1 LRLTISKINS
11 ALPSAAVLF
20 VNDGVIVDDEV
31 NANRIAK
38 DCEPYTMAQDDRR
51 VFANVL
57 KRGSISLISGVSSSI
72 APLVQVGVD

>member
-1 LRLTISKINS
+1 MRLTISKINS

-57 KRGSISLISGVSSSI
+57 KRGSISLISGVSSPIS
-72 APLVQVGVD
+72 PPVQVGVD

>member
-1 LRLTISKINS
+1 M
-11 ALPSAAVLF
+11 LF
-20 VNDGVIVDDEV
+20 ANEGVIVDDEV

-38 DCEPYTMAQDDRR
+38 DCEPYTMTQDDRG

-72 APLVQVGVD
+72 ALPVQAGVD

>member
-1 LRLTISKINS
+1 LRLTISKING

-20 VNDGVIVDDEV
+20 ANDGVIVDDEV